1 MSQRRWR
8 RIGSACVA
16 APLAAMSIAHAAA
29 GSIAG
34 PSTSELKAAFVLNF
48 VRFTDWPPEAAQGNA
63 PIVVCLMDAD
73 VAGAFQQIVK
83 GRTANNREIHTR
95 WTRKDV
101 DLRGCHAA
109 YITGLDAKRS
119 SEVIAMLQDSPV
131 LTISDDDQFAEH
143 GGIANLFIEH
153 DNIGIAVNVTAVQR
167 AKLQVSS
174 KLLSLARIVR
184 R

>member
-1 MSQRRWR
+1 MSQRRCR
-8 RIGSACVA
+8 RIGSVAVA
-16 APLAAMSIAHAAA
+16 AALAVISIAHAVA
-29 GSIAG
+29 GSTAG
-34 PSTSELKAAFVLNF
+34 ASASELKAAFVLNF
-48 VRFTDWPPEAAQGNA
+48 VRFTDWPPEVTHRNG
-63 PIVVCLMDAD
+63 PIVVCVMDAD
-73 VAGAFQQIVK
+73 VAGALQQIIK
-83 GRTANNREIHTR
+83 GRTANNREIQSR

-119 SEVIAMLQDSPV
+119 SEVITMLQDSPV

-143 GGIANLFIEH
+143 GGMANLFIEH
-153 DNIGIAVNVTAVQR
+153 DNIGIAVNMAAVQR
-167 AKLQVSS
+167 ARLQVSS